1 MPEPLLAVEDLNAW
15 YGAAHIV
22 QGASFVVADEPVA
35 VIGRNGMGKSTLCH
49 AILGLVDAEPGGRV
63 TGSVRIAGA
72 EVVGRSVHK
81 IAAAGIGYVPQGR
94 RIFPSLNVH
103 EHLTMVARRGSEWT
117 PDRVYDLWP
126 RLAERRRVGAGSLS
140 GGEQQMLAIGRALLT
155 EPRLVIMDEPSE
167 GLAPTVVAEL
177 KETLARL
184 VADGLRVLIVEQ
196 NLSVATSVAD
206 RLLVMLNGRIA
217 DETTP
222 AALESDPSAK
232 QRYLGVTPRA
242 DERPAPSPSAAT
254 AGSDTHEGAQ

>member
-1 MPEPLLAVEDLNAW
+1 MPEPLLAVQDLNAW
-15 YGAAHIV
+15 YGGAHIV

-35 VIGRNGMGKSTLCH
+35 LIGRNGMGKSTLCH
-49 AILGLVDAEPGGRV
+49 AILGLVDAEPGGRI
-63 TGSVRIAGA
+63 TGSVRIAGE

-103 EHLTMVARRGSEWT
+103 EHLRMVSRRGSEWT
-117 PDRVYDLWP
+117 PERVYDLWP
-126 RLAERRRVGAGSLS
+126 RLAERRKVGAGSLS

-167 GLAPTVVAEL
+167 GLAPTLVVEL
-177 KETLARL
+177 KDTLARL
-184 VADGLRVLIVEQ
+184 VADGVRMLIVEQ
-196 NLSVATSVAD
+196 NLSVATSVAG

-222 AALESDPSAK
+222 AALEADPSAK
-232 QRYLGVTPRA
+232 QRYLGVTPRT
-242 DERPAPSPSAAT
+242 DEQPTAT
-254 AGSDTHEGAQ
+254 AGSDNPEGAQ

>member
-22 QGASFVVADEPVA
+22 QRASFVVADEPVA

-49 AILGLVDAEPGGRV
+49 AILGLVGAEPGGRV
-63 TGSVRIAGA
+63 TGSIRIAGE
-72 EVVGRSVHK
+72 EVAGRSVHK

-103 EHLTMVARRGSEWT
+103 EHLRMVARRGAEWT
-117 PDRVYDLWP
+117 PDRVYALWP
-126 RLAERRRVGAGSLS
+126 RLAERRKVGAGSLS

-177 KETLARL
+177 KDTLARL
-184 VADGLRVLIVEQ
+184 VAEGLRILIVEQ

-222 AALESDPSAK
+222 AALEADPSAK

-242 DERPAPSPSAAT
+242 DEQRPTPT
-254 AGSDTHEGAQ
+254 AGSDTPEGAP

>member
-1 MPEPLLAVEDLNAW
+1 MPEPLLAVEDLSAW
-15 YGAAHIV
+15 YGGAHIV

-49 AILGLVDAEPGGRV
+49 AILGLVDVEPGGRV
-63 TGSVRIAGA
+63 TGSVRIAGE

-103 EHLTMVARRGSEWT
+103 EHLRMVSRRGSEWT

-126 RLAERRRVGAGSLS
+126 RLAERRKVGAGSLS

-155 EPRLVIMDEPSE
+155 GPRLVIMDEPSE
-167 GLAPTVVAEL
+167 GLAPTLVAEL
-177 KETLARL
+177 KDTLARL
-184 VADGLRVLIVEQ
+184 VADGLRMLIVEQ

-217 DETTP
+217 HETTP
-222 AALESDPSAK
+222 AALEADPSAK
-232 QRYLGVTPRA
+232 QRYLGITSR
-242 DERPAPSPSAAT
+242 APSSNTP
-254 AGSDTHEGAQ
+254 EGAQ

>member
-15 YGAAHIV
+15 YGGAHIV

-35 VIGRNGMGKSTLCH
+35 LIGRNGMGKSTLCH
-49 AILGLVDAEPGGRV
+49 AILGLVDAEPGGRI
-63 TGSVRIAGA
+63 TGSVRIAGE
-72 EVVGRSVHK
+72 EVVGRSVHR

-103 EHLTMVARRGSEWT
+103 EHLRMVSRRGSEWT
-117 PDRVYDLWP
+117 PERVYDLWP
-126 RLAERRRVGAGSLS
+126 RLAERRKVGAGSLS

-167 GLAPTVVAEL
+167 GLAPTLVVEL
-177 KETLARL
+177 KDTLARL
-184 VADGLRVLIVEQ
+184 VADGVRMLIVEQ
-196 NLSVATSVAD
+196 NLSVATSVAG

-222 AALESDPSAK
+222 AALEADPSAK

-242 DERPAPSPSAAT
+242 DEQPT
-254 AGSDTHEGAQ
+254 AKGAQ